1 MEVLVKNLFM
11 SGYTESSKCGADMNG
26 KDVIKSTPSANLIN
40 DSLMEEIGLAQA
52 YVPMQNWEEPMNG
65 ADSLACGTVFG
76 MLVMPYVKGSS
87 LERNMEV
94 C

>member
-11 SGYTESSKCGADMNG
+11 SDDADNSIEESDMNG
-26 KDVIKSTPSANLIN
+26 RNMMSTPAANLLN
-40 DSLMEEIGLAQA
+40 DSLIEEIGLAQA
-52 YVPMQNWEEPMNG
+52 YVPVQNWEEPMG
-65 ADSLACGTVFG
+65 DTDSLTCGTVFG

-87 LERNMEV
+87 FERNKEV